1 MRKIP
6 IFLML
11 ALVTLPCVSQTLSDY
26 KGKSCQVYSTKFY
39 KFTGT
44 FIDVNENT
52 VSIIVDKSVTS
63 LKSRNVYKEKG
74 DTIAIPFKYL
84 EKIKFYD
91 AVWFASN
98 PETITIDKP
107 KQFKQD
113 NPMYY
118 DVSRALKTSGG
129 VCLGIGVPSLA
140 TGIILVAIGYSNSGV
155 GIITQGN
162 CATAGGI
169 LTAFGGALTVAGI
182 PLCATGVKLGKRSGE
197 LSFNTYGTGAG
208 VSLRF

>member
-1 MRKIP
+1 MRKITV
-6 IFLML
+6 FMLL
-11 ALVTLPCVSQTLSDY
+11 ALVTLPCLSQTLSDY
-26 KGKSCQVYSTKFY
+26 KGKSCQVYSTRFY

-44 FIDVNENT
+44 FIGANENT
-52 VSIIVDKSVTS
+52 VSVIVDKNVTV
-63 LKSRNVYKEKG
+63 LKSRSVYKEKG

-84 EKIKFYD
+84 EKIKFFD
-91 AVWFASN
+91 AVWLASN
-98 PETITIDKP
+98 PETITIDMP
-107 KQFKQD
+107 KHFKQA

-118 DVSRALKTSGG
+118 DVSQALKTSGG

-140 TGIILVAIGYSNSGV
+140 TGVILVAIGYSNSGV
-155 GIITQGN
+155 GVITQGN

-182 PLCATGVKLGKRSGE
+182 PLYATGVKLGKRNGE